1 MGLGVYTQYLFK
13 NNYKEMSVFVFCYKQ
28 HSMIICPSCSFN
40 EFFCT
45 IKMVNL
51 LGFPIPILN

>member
-13 NNYKEMSVFVFCYKQ
+13 NNYKEMSVFVFCCKQ

-40 EFFCT
+40 ESIIC
-45 IKMVNL
+45 IKKVYLVYFSN
-51 LGFPIPILN
+51 PNS